1 MIEYTPK
8 LEKLKEYLDH
18 LSVAEKEC
26 LYDLSYPFIPN
37 FDPLFDFSKNKV
49 LIVGQETKGWQGR
62 LKDFLNDDI
71 SFENVIKKSKVR
83 HAELYEQTKDQSRFL
98 QFLRKVKQ
106 INNNEPVQWLNFYF
120 FDYKK
125 KSFNTFRKKSEY
137 EEISVHLEKL
147 SIQNLSEQIKRL
159 KPKVI
164 FFTGQY
170 HNNFPKLEESLELL
184 SNEKIMTG
192 EHVDKFTMRIWN
204 NETLVLRVPHPAHW
218 RASSNE
224 ARKVALK
231 YFKLFD
237 ASKNIDDFKAQIRVS
252 N

>member
-8 LEKLKEYLDH
+8 LEKLKEYLGN
-18 LSVAEKEC
+18 LSAAEKEC
-26 LYDLSYPFIPN
+26 LHNLSYPFIPY
-37 FDPLFDFSKNKV
+37 FDPLFDTSKNKV

-62 LKDFLNDDI
+62 LNDFLNDDI
-71 SFENVIKKSKVR
+71 SFENMIKKSKAR

-106 INNNEPVQWLNFYF
+106 INHNEPVQWLNFYF
-120 FDYKK
+120 FDYQK

-137 EEISVHLEKL
+137 EAISSHLEKL

-170 HNNFPKLEESLELL
+170 HNNFPQLEESLELL
-184 SNEKIMTG
+184 SNEKIMSR

-204 NETLVLRVPHPAHW
+204 NETLILRVPHPAHW

-224 ARKVALK
+224 ARTIALK
-231 YFKLFD
+231 CFKLFD
-237 ASKNIDDFKAQIRVS
+237 ESKTIDDFKARIIAS